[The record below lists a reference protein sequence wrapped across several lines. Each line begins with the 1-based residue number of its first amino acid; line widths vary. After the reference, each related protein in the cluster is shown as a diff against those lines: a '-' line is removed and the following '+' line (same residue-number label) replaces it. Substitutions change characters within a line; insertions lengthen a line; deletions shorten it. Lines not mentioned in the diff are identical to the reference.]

1 MSKEMRIVE
10 GHSLGRVALSIMV
23 AGLVAVGL
31 SGCSSNRPSKQV
43 RYSPIEGLDTTPG
56 RGYYKIG
63 KPYQIE
69 GVWYKPGVDY
79 DYDEEGVASW
89 YGPGFH
95 GKATANG
102 EVFDTNG
109 LSAAHR
115 TLPMPSFVR
124 VTNLNNDR
132 WVIARVND
140 RGPYVKTSNRILDLS
155 RRGAQ
160 LLGFI
165 EKGTTAVRVQI
176 MARESKKLAD
186 YMQRQR
192 AYLPTEDGASGS
204 SGALAM
210 TEVEREREQLA
221 LRDSSEVKQLS
232 QELWNSI
239 AVASVLEQITRL
251 PQNRTYLA
259 LRLPPPTQFSAP

>member
-1 MSKEMRIVE
+1 MTILKKTL
-10 GHSLGRVALSIMV
+10 GWLSLVFL
-23 AGLVAVGL
+23 AVGL
-31 SGCSSNRPSKQV
+31 SACSSSNKQA
-43 RYSPIEGLDTTPG
+43 RYSPIEGLDTSPG
-56 RGYYKIG
+56 TGYYKIG

-69 GVWYKPGVDY
+69 GVWYKPAIDY
-79 DYDEEGVASW
+79 DYDEEGVSSW

-95 GKATANG
+95 GKSTANG
-102 EVFDTNG
+102 EKFDTNSM
-109 LSAAHR
+109 SAAHR

-124 VTNLNNDR
+124 VTNLDNDR

-140 RGPYVKTSNRILDLS
+140 RGPYVKTSNRILDIS

-165 EKGTTAVRVQI
+165 EKGTAPVRVQI

-192 AYLPTEDGASGS
+192 AFMPLVDGAADQMAEASQTEEAQAEERQ
-204 SGALAM
+204 ALLESPEAR
-210 TEVEREREQLA
+210 VLQ
-221 LRDSSEVKQLS
+221 

-239 AVASVLEQITRL
+239 AAASILEQITRL
-251 PQNRTYLA
+251 PRQRGSFAWLNRIA
-259 LRLPPPTQFSAP
+259 LPYHSP